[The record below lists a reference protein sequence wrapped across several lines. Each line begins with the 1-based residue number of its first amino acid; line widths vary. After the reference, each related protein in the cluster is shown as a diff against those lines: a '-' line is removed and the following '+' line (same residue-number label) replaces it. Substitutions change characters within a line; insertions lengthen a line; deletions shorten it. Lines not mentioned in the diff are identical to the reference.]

1 MHCRTHTDVELSNQA
16 KFKTEAT
23 PTFVEN
29 NPGNFH
35 VSYAFDNVKKS
46 QVLNK
51 ATIKFPKRIIKH
63 ASCIKHIEVNGE
75 PDNSIGGSETFG
87 RSMTFA
93 QRIRWESFGG
103 NNPGGSFFRN
113 PGGSFYNPGNNPG
126 GSSYNPGNNPGGS
139 SYNPGNNPGGSSY
152 NPGNNPGGS
161 SYNPGYNPGGSSYN
175 PGSNPGGS
183 SYNPGRNPGGSS
195 YNPGN
200 NPGGSSYNPGS
211 DISDWSQR
219 PAWNDPSNRPNHV
232 LPDNWGQYLNPNCPP
247 GGSSMSN
254 DRNYNP
260 NCYWNRH
267 DYDHNH
273 VFGEGHHSSSTARP
287 PYNSNPFERRNKRG
301 VTSRPPIK

>member
-1 MHCRTHTDVELSNQA
+1 MHCRTHTDVELSNEA

-23 PTFVEN
+23 PTFVESD
-29 NPGNFH
+29 PGNFH

-93 QRIRWESFGG
+93 QRIRWESSGG
-103 NNPGGSFFRN
+103 NNPGGSFFR
-113 PGGSFYNPGNNPG
+113 
-126 GSSYNPGNNPGGS
+126 NPGGS

-175 PGSNPGGS
+175 PGSSPGGS
-183 SYNPGRNPGGSS
+183 SYNPGR
-195 YNPGN
+195 

>member
-29 NPGNFH
+29 NPSNFH

-113 PGGSFYNPGNNPG
+113 PGGS
-126 GSSYNPGNNPGGS
+126 SYNPGNNPGGS

-161 SYNPGYNPGGSSYN
+161 SYNPTLGE
-175 PGSNPGGS
+175 
-183 SYNPGRNPGGSS
+183 
-195 YNPGN
+195 
-200 NPGGSSYNPGS
+200 
-211 DISDWSQR
+211 
-219 PAWNDPSNRPNHV
+219 NRLEFCN
-232 LPDNWGQYLNPNCPP
+232 
-247 GGSSMSN
+247 
-254 DRNYNP
+254 
-260 NCYWNRH
+260 
-267 DYDHNH
+267 
-273 VFGEGHHSSSTARP
+273 FG
-287 PYNSNPFERRNKRG
+287 
-301 VTSRPPIK
+301 VIKFCCF